1 MTLLAIGLNHDTAPV
16 ALRERLAVAESEL
29 SHQLQD
35 VKAAT
40 GADESMILST
50 CNRTE
55 VILAGEASQTAMLEW
70 LAQRAEV
77 DPERMRQHVYCYQ
90 DVDAAR
96 HLMRVAAGLDSL
108 VIGEPQ
114 IFGQLKTAL
123 GAAKSAGAAGS
134 LLNQT
139 LQSVFGAAKRV
150 RTQTEIGKEPVSVA
164 FAAVKLAEQVFDP
177 LSECNAVLL
186 GAGETCA
193 LVGRH
198 LNQRGI
204 GQLTVVNRGLG
215 RAQDLASDLSGR
227 AMPLTRLG
235 DALEDADILVCSTA
249 APLPLVGKGMVERAL
264 KHRRRPILI
273 IDVAVPR
280 DVEPEVDELADAYL
294 YTVDDLRE
302 VIDRGKAL
310 RAQASQR
317 AELIIDAELENLVR
331 DQAVRAVGNHVAELR
346 ARGQAQAEQALTKAL
361 ARIRNG
367 ESNEVVM
374 ARLAHELTQKLLH
387 EPSKGLRHVATHPE
401 QLDTALT
408 VLGLKKGHLV
418 NSGIER
424 RLEQL
429 LDRFEEV
436 QALMSDPDV
445 ISDQQAFAK
454 LGKEYSD
461 LEVPAKLYQ
470 QWRAALDDLE
480 QAKTWLDDSDP
491 DLKAMAREELPEL
504 QSQVET
510 LDDELTRALLPKD
523 PDDDKD
529 VYLEVRAGTGG
540 DEAALFAGDLFR
552 MYSKY
557 AESQRWKIKS

>member
-29 SHQLQD
+29 SHHLQD

-215 RAQDLASDLSGR
+215 RAQDLASDLGGR

-264 KHRRRPILI
+264 KQRRRPILI

-302 VIDRGKAL
+302 VIDRGKAM
-310 RAQASQR
+310 RVQASQR
-317 AELIIDAELENLVR
+317 AELIIDDELENLVR

-361 ARIRNG
+361 ARVRNG
-367 ESNEVVM
+367 ESSEVVM

-408 VLGLKKGHLV
+408 VLGLKKD
-418 NSGIER
+418 I
-424 RLEQL
+424 
-429 LDRFEEV
+429 
-436 QALMSDPDV
+436 
-445 ISDQQAFAK
+445 
-454 LGKEYSD
+454 
-461 LEVPAKLYQ
+461 
-470 QWRAALDDLE
+470 
-480 QAKTWLDDSDP
+480 
-491 DLKAMAREELPEL
+491 
-504 QSQVET
+504 
-510 LDDELTRALLPKD
+510 
-523 PDDDKD
+523 
-529 VYLEVRAGTGG
+529 
-540 DEAALFAGDLFR
+540 
-552 MYSKY
+552 
-557 AESQRWKIKS
+557 